1 MLENENKWWVKP
13 LSDYISKNVDSEIKE
28 YIHWEEHELEDLDFD
43 YIKDVLLNT
52 SYFDITFDY
61 DEDALDYLKE
71 NDSSF
76 SDSLRLFKERYI
88 SIDSISPVIL
98 ADLHATEA
106 HTEDFYEY
114 ADIINDFL
122 NILTNNTDKLLKIS
136 FDFDGV
142 LDREDMQELCKSYIK
157 DGADVYITTQ
167 RMLSDAWNQD
177 VFAMAFLLGIP
188 KENVRIIGTDSKHT
202 HLEGFNLHFDDN
214 EMEIS
219 DINLHTTCL
228 GILI

>member
-1 MLENENKWWVKP
+1 MLENENKWWIKP
-13 LSDYISKNVDSEIKE
+13 VSDYISKNVDSEIKE
-28 YIHWEEHELEDLDFD
+28 YIHWEKHELEDLDFD
-43 YIKDVLLNT
+43 YIKDVLLDT
-52 SYFDITFDY
+52 SYFEISFDY

-76 SDSLRLFKERYI
+76 SDSLMLFKERYI

-122 NILTNNTDKLLKIS
+122 NILTNNTDELLKIS
-136 FDFDGV
+136 FDFDET
-142 LDREDMQELCKSYIK
+142 LSREDMQELCKSYIEG
-157 DGADVYITTQ
+157 GADVYITTQ
-167 RMLSDAWNQD
+167 RMPSDAWNQD
-177 VFAMAFLLGIP
+177 VFAMAYVLGIP
-188 KENVRIIGTDSKHT
+188 AENVRIIGTDSKHT
-202 HLEGFNLHFDDN
+202 HLNDFDLHFDDN

-219 DINLHTTCL
+219 DINLHTNCL